1 MDIQKL
7 ASLPENIKEF
17 VDKRNRLRDQKL
29 FEDADKVRE
38 EIEELGYVVIDEKG
52 ETKIFKKQ
60 LPTAQKPKRSFIV
73 LFGSGEISPTGRKI
87 HDHIFSQIDKKYVN
101 IAILT
106 TPAGFQPN
114 VKVVYE
120 EIAQFFSDGLKNYH
134 PNIKIV
140 YVNTKHEV
148 NNAMIVDQIID
159 ADYIFTGPGSP
170 TYALNNL
177 KNSLLLQR
185 VEEKIKNGTT
195 LSLASAAAIAF
206 SHLSLPVY
214 EIYKVGT
221 DLYWEKGINLYEIF
235 FKKLTVIPHLN
246 NEEGGEKTDTSYCF
260 MGKER
265 FDKLTKLLPD
275 NEEVWGIDEHT
286 ALIVDLQTKQYS
298 SMGKGKLHILKTPS
312 LS

>member
-1 MDIQKL
+1 MDIRQL
-7 ASLPENIKEF
+7 ANFPADIKEL
-17 VDKRNRLRDQKL
+17 VEKRNRLRDQKL
-29 FEDADKVRE
+29 FNDADKARD

-52 ETKIFKKQ
+52 ETKIYKKK
-60 LPTAQKPKRSFIV
+60 LPKAKKPIKSFII

-87 HDHIFSQIDKKYVN
+87 HDHIFSQIDKKSIN

-134 PNIKIV
+134 PNIKII
-140 YVNTKHEV
+140 YANTKQQV
-148 NNAMIVDQIID
+148 NDVMIVDQIQK

-170 TYALNNL
+170 TYAL
-177 KNSLLLQR
+177 KQFKDSLLLKKIR
-185 VEEKIKNGTT
+185 EKMNSGSA

-206 SHLSLPVY
+206 SNLSLPVY

-221 DLYWEKGINLYEIF
+221 DLYWEKGINLYESF
-235 FKKLTVIPHLN
+235 FMKLTIIPHLN
-246 NEEGGEKTDTSYCF
+246 NEVGGEKTDTSYCF

-265 FDKLTKLLPD
+265 FEKLIKLLPQ

-286 ALIVDLQTKQYS
+286 ALIIDLQTKKYS
-298 SMGKGKLHILKTPS
+298 SLGKGRIHEIRIPS